1 MEFKVTI
8 ILSHISGQTEEDM
21 MLNAHHYIQ
30 DDLKMYAKDHHHLNI
45 ESVEDITD
53 YAEMERLHNN
63 LPELNK

>member
-30 DDLKMYAKDHHHLNI
+30 DDLKMHAKDHHPLNI

>member
-1 MEFKVTI
+1 
-8 ILSHISGQTEEDM
+8 M

-30 DDLKMYAKDHHHLNI
+30 DDLKMYAKDHHPLNI